1 MVKVQITQILTNMM
15 KGEISYYYTVTGDEK
30 TQGCGYFTCSFD
42 YFDEVNAK
50 VKGETD
56 LDTDVE
62 IVRRAF
68 KHRYDYFRIII
79 DGKDVTPERK
89 PMNEEIREDLE
100 SKDYTLDELFEMLDK
115 EQNIFKKASGI
126 VRITAKFKTIV
137 INELITKKFEDME
150 ASHKAPAIL

>member
-15 KGEISYYYTVTGDEK
+15 KGEISYYYTVTGDDK
-30 TQGCGYFTCSFD
+30 TKGCGYFTCSFD

-56 LDTDVE
+56 LDTDIE

-68 KHRYDYFRIII
+68 KNRYDRFRIII

-89 PMNEEIREDLE
+89 PLNEEIREDLE
-100 SKDYTLDELFEMLDK
+100 NKDYTLDELFEMLDK

-150 ASHKAPAIL
+150 ASYKAPAIH

>member
-1 MVKVQITQILTNMM
+1 MIKVQITQILTNMM
-15 KGEISYYYTVTGDEK
+15 KGEFSYYYAVTDDDK
-30 TQGCGYFTCSFD
+30 LKDCGYFTCPFD

-56 LDTDVE
+56 LATDIE

-68 KHRYDYFRIII
+68 KHRYDRFRIII

-89 PMNEEIREDLE
+89 PLNEEIREDLE

-150 ASHKAPAIL
+150 ASHKAPATF